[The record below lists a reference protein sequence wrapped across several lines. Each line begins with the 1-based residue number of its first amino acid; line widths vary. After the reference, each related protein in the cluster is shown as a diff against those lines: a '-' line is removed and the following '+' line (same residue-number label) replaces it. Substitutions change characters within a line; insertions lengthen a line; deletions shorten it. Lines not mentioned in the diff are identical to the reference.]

1 MIRSLYKGPYIDNKL
16 LKDAIDAKINNKKVL
31 YTRSRSSTITFDFLD
46 LTVFVY
52 NGKIYYPLIVK
63 EYMLGYKF
71 GAFCFT
77 KKRAV
82 FNNKKKKIIISK

>member
-1 MIRSLYKGPYIDNKL
+1 MVRSLYKGPFVDSKL
-16 LKDAIDAKINNKKVL
+16 LRDAIDAKVNNKTVL

-82 FNNKKKKIIISK
+82 FKKKKKK

>member
-1 MIRSLYKGPYIDNKL
+1 MTRSLYKGNFIDNKL
-16 LKDAIDAKINNKKVL
+16 LQNAIFAKINNKKVI

-52 NGKIYYPLIVK
+52 NGKIYYPLNIK
-63 EYMLGYKF
+63 EYMLGFKF

-82 FNNKKKKIIISK
+82 FKKKKK